1 MKTLHVEGI
10 GRKICKNMR
19 AARTWNFFLMREEEA
34 LYLDKTNSIALC
46 MGKEKKMVLIN
57 FKFLCNENLDTPLCL

>member
-1 MKTLHVEGI
+1 
-10 GRKICKNMR
+10 MR